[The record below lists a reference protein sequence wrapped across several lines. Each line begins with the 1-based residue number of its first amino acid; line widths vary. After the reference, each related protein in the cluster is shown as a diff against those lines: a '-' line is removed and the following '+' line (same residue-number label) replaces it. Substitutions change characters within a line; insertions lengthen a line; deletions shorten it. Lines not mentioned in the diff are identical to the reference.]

1 MPQLCQHNDL
11 THYAPNYAGI
21 ICQGLHKA
29 AYLAFEVDW
38 FEDVLLTNG
47 ANVVPTLQQLVSATD
62 PVVQLQGGKFNNG
75 TVSFSRYNMGSLFV
89 RCVGLNVESLKI
101 SLNTV
106 TQVLNTF
113 IETTK

>member
-1 MPQLCQHNDL
+1 MYSHQHFTVMD
-11 THYAPNYAGI
+11 HRAQYI
-21 ICQGLHKA
+21 KA

-89 RCVGLNVESLKI
+89 RCVGLNV
-101 SLNTV
+101 
-106 TQVLNTF
+106 QC
-113 IETTK
+113 